1 MGRRKK
7 RTKTAQLEMEEGKM
21 MTAQWG
27 KEEEGKTT
35 AKEEEEEDRSI
46 IIQEKE
52 QKEGEKKTTTQEE
65 EEDEVEKTAAK
76 EEEEEE
82 EEDGSIITRGKGQE
96 GEKKTTTQEEED
108 EMEDGELSTQK
119 EEKRKKLTLKGV
131 AKTSSSLDKKCVPGI
146 LYLGHIPPRFRPKHM
161 RNLLSVYGEI
171 GRIFLQPEDGQVKA
185 KKKRSGSRR
194 SDFTEGWVEFRD
206 KRVAKRV
213 AASLHNTPM
222 ATRKRQTFVS
232 DLWCIKYL
240 HRFQWTHLSERLA
253 YEQMVLHQRL
263 RTEVSQAKRE
273 TNFYMDNV
281 DKSARMDKESKKGKR
296 KKMDAQQHAE
306 ERTWDFTQRQTEEEI
321 QAKKK
326 KKTMMTMMD
335 SRSRKPQEKD
345 HLHHLKSQSNVS
357 LLAKIFNS
365 QQT

>member
-1 MGRRKK
+1 MGNGKK
-7 RTKTAQLEMEEGKM
+7 KTETAELDLEEGRM
-21 MTAQWG
+21 MTAQP
-27 KEEEGKTT
+27 
-35 AKEEEEEDRSI
+35 EEEEEKTTSEEDDDNKI
-46 IIQEKE
+46 TTEEEEQE
-52 QKEGEKKTTTQEE
+52 EGERKTTTQEE
-65 EEDEVEKTAAK
+65 EKD
-76 EEEEEE
+76 E
-82 EEDGSIITRGKGQE
+82 EEDGK
-96 GEKKTTTQEEED
+96 
-108 EMEDGELSTQK
+108 LSAQK
-119 EEKRKKLTLKGV
+119 EEKRKKLTVKGL
-131 AKTSSSLDKKCVPGI
+131 AKTSSSSDRKCVPGI

-273 TNFYMDNV
+273 TNFYLDNV
-281 DKSARMDKESKKGKR
+281 DKSARMEKESKKR
-296 KKMDAQQHAE
+296 KMTDGQQHAE

-321 QAKKK
+321 QTKKK
-326 KKTMMTMMD
+326 KKNKKTIMTMLD
-335 SRSRKPQEKD
+335 SSNQKQQDKNR
-345 HLHHLKSQSNVS
+345 LHQLKSQSNVS

-365 QQT
+365 QQP